1 MNEVTP
7 VIVSPQQLMALFVT
21 QGVESLYDEDLAEQL
36 GTNVTTIGML
46 REALYT
52 GVMIPPWLSVNIQRL
67 LREKEPLIYTV
78 ITILGG
84 EKDGL

>member
-1 MNEVTP
+1 MNEFIP
-7 VIVSPQQLMALFVT
+7 VMVSPKQLMSLFVT

-36 GTNVTTIGML
+36 GTNVTTIAML
-46 REALYT
+46 REAQYT
-52 GVMIPPWLSVNIQRL
+52 GLQLPPWLSINIQRFL
-67 LREKEPLIYTV
+67 IAKEPLLCTV